1 MSCGGAAATVG
12 VHGSAAADR
21 HRTELRRIPSAAPT
35 PCQGLNYIVA
45 VLLLALERDEEEAF
59 WLLAAIV
66 ERISYKAS
74 FGANLQGCHV
84 EMKTLQVRTDGGHV
98 CRENVIVLIVGDISW
113 PAGLPRGG
121 GDVAGGPVSSGVV
134 LIM

>member
-1 MSCGGAAATVG
+1 MAVLPLPLGCMAVRLQTAVDTYATLPCPHSPYV
-12 VHGSAAADR
+12 
-21 HRTELRRIPSAAPT
+21 PT
-35 PCQGLNYIVA
+35 ALHLCQGLNYIVA

-84 EMKTLQVRTDGGHV
+84 EMKTLQVRQQRVRVQGK
-98 CRENVIVLIVGDISW
+98 
-113 PAGLPRGG
+113 
-121 GDVAGGPVSSGVV
+121 
-134 LIM
+134 